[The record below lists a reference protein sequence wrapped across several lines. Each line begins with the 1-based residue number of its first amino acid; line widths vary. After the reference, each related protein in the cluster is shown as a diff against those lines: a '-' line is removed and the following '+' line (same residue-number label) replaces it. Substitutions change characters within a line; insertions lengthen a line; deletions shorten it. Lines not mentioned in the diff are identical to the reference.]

1 MDPCTFLHTLCNV
14 WLFENSQFTSHA
26 MLQALNTLIQY
37 YSQPNCHLI
46 TLQKRNSFR

>member
-26 MLQALNTLIQY
+26 MLQALTPSFN
-37 YSQPNCHLI
+37 I
-46 TLQKRNSFR
+46 TLNPTVI